1 MLNGQT
7 QPNSVYFSLNSRPKK
22 GEYVSRGLTKSVP
35 STKAANRSRKHWGV
49 VVTDANNNPVLY
61 HANNRTGPWAFEAKP
76 GNPGKSMTLIVLV
89 KIGTVAKN
97 GIAAVMQAVPA
108 DGKPS
113 KRSGEAFS
121 CRTWSKDAAAF
132 GAAKGNFVLK
142 NTPGKLSELHIL
154 LSRFDLPHAILS
166 FSLCYMH
173 KYQN

>member
-35 STKAANRSRKHWGV
+35 STKAANRPRKHWGV

-61 HANNRTGPWAFEAKP
+61 HANNRKGPWEFEAKP

-113 KRSGEAFS
+113 PRSHEAFS

-132 GAAKGNFVLK
+132 GQSKGNFVLK
-142 NTPGKLSELHIL
+142 GTPGKLSELHSL
-154 LSRFDLPHAILS
+154 LPHFDLPLAFLPNTL
-166 FSLCYMH
+166 FYME